1 LHGAAPAGEGFL
13 EVELDDVFDI
23 VAFAGEERVGF
34 LDVALVVK
42 LKESI

>member
-23 VAFAGEERVGF
+23 VTLAGEERVGF
-34 LDVALVVK
+34 LDFVLVVR